1 MKTILLDYYK
11 IHPEVLRE
19 VASSCQHKVLYWL
32 LSVSFNGYNLIFHYN
47 WKSKLYT
54 CYCTSKFCP
63 EGSNGTRGACVV
75 SVHHPHLGLIVLK
88 TQESCQSILVRLGGS
103 FFASLVAEHEFA
115 HWDLSLLECLCFFT
129 SDPVLYL
136 WQRKEQCDFLDYF
149 VNVHISAK
157 SQNTCI
163 FFNRIVNIIV
173 HW

>member
-32 LSVSFNGYNLIFHYN
+32 LSVSWYFTIIEKVN
-47 WKSKLYT
+47 YT
-54 CYCTSKFCP
+54 HVINCTSKFCP

-88 TQESCQSILVRLGGS
+88 TQESCQCILVRLGGP

-136 WQRKEQCDFLDYF
+136 WQRKEQCDYF
-149 VNVHISAK
+149 RLFCQCTYISQIHK
-157 SQNTCI
+157 YM
-163 FFNRIVNIIV
+163 
-173 HW
+173 